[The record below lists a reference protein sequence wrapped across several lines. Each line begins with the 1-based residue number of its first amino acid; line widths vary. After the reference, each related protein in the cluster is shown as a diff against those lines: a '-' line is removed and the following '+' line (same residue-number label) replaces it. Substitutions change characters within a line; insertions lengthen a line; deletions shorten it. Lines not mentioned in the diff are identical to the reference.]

1 MPSVTAPSRH
11 LNKCGMIVTKW
22 TDRKNG
28 FFGFQTG
35 DIVVAEVPHKTPKPY
50 KYEGRFVGRVMVRAT
65 GSFDIKTT
73 DGKLVTVKEQYCR
86 LLQANSGYQYT
97 MKRAIPLG
105 H

>member
-1 MPSVTAPSRH
+1 MVVLYVPNTVIIER
-11 LNKCGMIVTKW
+11 ITKE
-22 TDRKNG
+22 KNNVFAG
-28 FFGFQTG
+28 NIYITILFFHIFELPQ
-35 DIVVAEVPHKTPKPY
+35 
-50 KYEGRFVGRVMVRAT
+50 GRFVGRVMVRAT

-86 LLQANSGYQYT
+86 LLQANSGYHYT